1 MLQAITDD
9 KQGIGNQIAA
19 ISLGINLD
27 MLERYHDWLNS
38 PSLEIT
44 QED

>member
-9 KQGIGNQIAA
+9 KQCIGNQIAA
-19 ISLGINLD
+19 ISLGINLA